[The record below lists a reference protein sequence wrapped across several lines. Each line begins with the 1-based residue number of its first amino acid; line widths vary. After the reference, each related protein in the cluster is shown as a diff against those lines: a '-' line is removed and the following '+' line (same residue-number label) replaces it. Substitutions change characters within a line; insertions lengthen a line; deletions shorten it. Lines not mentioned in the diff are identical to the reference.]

1 MNTLN
6 EINIRKGMDSPLFF
20 KKIGKIGR
28 IFTVIGGSITVLA
41 VSLASGGLA
50 IPAIIPTIGV
60 ILGSVGEAV
69 KQVSTLAVEDKAALN
84 EALKT
89 DI

>member
-1 MNTLN
+1 MSTLN
-6 EINIRKGMDSPLFF
+6 EISIRKKMDTPPFF

-28 IFTVIGGSITVLA
+28 IFTIIGGSITILS
-41 VSLASGGLA
+41 VSLVSGGLA
-50 IPAIIPTIGV
+50 IPALIPTIGV

-69 KQVSTLAVEDKAALN
+69 KQVSRLAVEDKEGLR
-84 EALKT
+84 EALKK

>member
-1 MNTLN
+1 MSTLN
-6 EINIRKGMDSPLFF
+6 EISIRKGMDTPPFF

-28 IFTVIGGSITVLA
+28 IFTIIGGSITILS

-50 IPAIIPTIGV
+50 IPALIPTIGV

-69 KQVSTLAVEDKAALN
+69 KQVSTLAVEDKDGLK
-84 EALKT
+84 EALKK

>member
-6 EINIRKGMDSPLFF
+6 EINIRKSMDSPPFF

>member
-1 MNTLN
+1 MSTLN
-6 EINIRKGMDSPLFF
+6 EISIRKNMDTPPFF

-28 IFTVIGGSITVLA
+28 IFTIIGGSITILS

-50 IPAIIPTIGV
+50 IPALIPTIGV

-69 KQVSTLAVEDKAALN
+69 KQVSTLAVEDKDGLR
-84 EALKT
+84 EALKK

>member
-1 MNTLN
+1 MSTLN
-6 EINIRKGMDSPLFF
+6 EISIRKAMDTPPFF
-20 KKIGKIGR
+20 KKIGKVGR
-28 IFTVIGGSITVLA
+28 IFTIIGGSITILS

-50 IPAIIPTIGV
+50 IPALIPTIGV

-69 KQVSTLAVEDKAALN
+69 KQVSTLAVEDKEGLK
-84 EALKT
+84 EALRT

>member
-6 EINIRKGMDSPLFF
+6 EINIRKGMDSPPFF

-28 IFTVIGGSITVLA
+28 IFTVIGGSITILA

>member
-6 EINIRKGMDSPLFF
+6 EINIRKSMDSPPFF

-50 IPAIIPTIGV
+50 IPALIPTIGV

>member
-6 EINIRKGMDSPLFF
+6 EISIRKSMDSPPFF
-20 KKIGKIGR
+20 KKIGKVGR
-28 IFTVIGGSITVLA
+28 IFTIIGGSITVLS

-50 IPAIIPTIGV
+50 IPALIPTIGV

-69 KQVSTLAVEDKAALN
+69 KQVSTLAVEDKEALN
-84 EALKT
+84 DALKT